1 MNLICSWLR
10 WLCDVPFFTPEPALS
25 SKLKTMIQLSL
36 SRSNDPGSNFFLADS
51 PSMYKPVHLKVL
63 TKYWQHCGNRLF
75 SDPCGA
81 DREWGTT
88 IVIGYSA
95 VLWMNLLPVLSN
107 QMFSG
112 CQPHT
117 QFLEGGGNVCQYWD
131 WKARVRDASIN
142 CKELVGF
149 FYAWLLT
156 VCLTCRDWTNSMRI
170 PTNFEC
176 SVEKLMQQEHEK
188 KVRMVDD
195 TSINP
200 PYPFCD

>member
-1 MNLICSWLR
+1 
-10 WLCDVPFFTPEPALS
+10 
-25 SKLKTMIQLSL
+25 
-36 SRSNDPGSNFFLADS
+36 
-51 PSMYKPVHLKVL
+51 MYKPVHLKVL

-95 VLWMNLLPVLSN
+95 VLWINLLPVLSN

-156 VCLTCRDWTNSMRI
+156 VSHLQGLD
-170 PTNFEC
+170 
-176 SVEKLMQQEHEK
+176 QQYENPYQFWVFCGKANAARTWK
-188 KVRMVDD
+188 KSEDGGWYKYQS
-195 TSINP
+195 TLPILWLK
-200 PYPFCD
+200 